1 MELFSPDYLPGVGMG
16 DLGSIVAICGLLGL
30 AATSGALVAEG
41 AIGTLVFS
49 LAALAV
55 LSQKEDFGGSV
66 PAAGAILVFLL
77 LAAAARWLLAA
88 RARRDAAA
96 LVGAAS
102 DAPETKATRATISRR
117 QRWAQGLAIASVAWA
132 GAAAGFAWAEWNEVP
147 FRLEDAE
154 AAAGLAVG
162 IVAAA
167 IAGDAAWRFL
177 QGALRA
183 GGSPVVVGMVVV
195 LVALALNVASVYVPF
210 VGAVVLVLAALL
222 AVRMRRRQ
230 QQKYGG
236 LRILNS

>member
-1 MELFSPDYLPGVGMG
+1 MELFAPDHLPGVGMG
-16 DLGSIVAICGLLGL
+16 DLQSIAAICGLLGL

-41 AIGTLVFS
+41 ALGTLVFS
-49 LAALAV
+49 LAALSV
-55 LSQKEDFGGSV
+55 LGQKEDFGGSV
-66 PAAGAILVFLL
+66 PAAAAILVFLL
-77 LAAAARWLLAA
+77 LAAATRWLFAV

-96 LVGAAS
+96 LVGAAA
-102 DAPETKATRATISRR
+102 DAPETKAARSAIARR

-154 AAAGLAVG
+154 AAAGLVIG

-183 GGSPVVVGMVVV
+183 GGSAVVVGVAVVV
-195 LVALALNVASVYVPF
+195 VALVLNVASVYVPF
-210 VGAVVLVLAALL
+210 AGLAVLVLAALL
-222 AVRMRRRQ
+222 AVRLRRRQ

-236 LRILNS
+236 LRILN

>member
-1 MELFSPDYLPGVGMG
+1 MELFAPEHLPGVGMG

-41 AIGTLVFS
+41 ALGTLVFA

-55 LSQKEDFGGSV
+55 LGQKEDFGGSV
-66 PAAGAILVFLL
+66 PAAAAVLVFLL
-77 LAAAARWLLAA
+77 LAAATRWLLAA

-96 LVGAAS
+96 LVGAAA
-102 DAPETKATRATISRR
+102 DAPETRAVRTTITRRE
-117 QRWAQGLAIASVAWA
+117 RWAQRLAVASVAWA
-132 GAAAGFAWAEWNEVP
+132 GAATGLAWAEWNEAP
-147 FRLEDAE
+147 FRLADAE
-154 AAAGLAVG
+154 AGIGLAVG

-183 GGSPVVVGMVVV
+183 GGSPVVVGAVVV
-195 LVALALNVASVYVPF
+195 AVALALNVASVYVPF
-210 VGAVVLVLAALL
+210 AGLVVLVLAGIL
-222 AVRMRRRQ
+222 AVRLRRRQ

-236 LRILNS
+236 LRILN